1 MAHIT
6 MGLKNSQEVTLGLAI
21 VLLSSYYIY
30 DRVARYNYMSDV
42 FIAVI
47 ILVGG
52 IIYLYSH
59 LDN

>member
-1 MAHIT
+1 
-6 MGLKNSQEVTLGLAI
+6 MGLKNSKEVTLGLAI
-21 VLLSSYYIY
+21 VLMSSYYIY

-47 ILVGG
+47 VLVGG

-59 LDN
+59 LED